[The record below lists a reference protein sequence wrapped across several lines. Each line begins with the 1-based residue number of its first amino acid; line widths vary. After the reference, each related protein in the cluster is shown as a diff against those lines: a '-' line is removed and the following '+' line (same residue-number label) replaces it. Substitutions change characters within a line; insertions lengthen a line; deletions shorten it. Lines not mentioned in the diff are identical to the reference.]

1 MEKTPDQSILTVRV
15 SSRSEEQLNKE
26 YTLAIQ
32 GYNNFFK
39 VFPRE
44 EIRVLFYDSLKQST
58 DTFRLEITNEKGC
71 TVCAVVYNPD
81 IELSDFFNMVEAT
94 VSDYYA
100 HNTLVSLKPTNQIGK
115 VDWKNGIPL

>member
-1 MEKTPDQSILTVRV
+1 MEKTLDQSILTVRV
-15 SSRSEEQLNKE
+15 SSRSEKQLNKE
-26 YTLAIQ
+26 YTLALQ

-44 EIRVLFYDSLKQST
+44 EIRALFYDSLRQPT

-81 IELSDFFNMVEAT
+81 IELSDFFNMMEST
-94 VSDYYA
+94 VRDYYKC
-100 HNTLVSLKPTNQIGK
+100 HNLELSKPTNPMGK
-115 VDWKNGIPL
+115 IDWENGIPL

>member
-1 MEKTPDQSILTVRV
+1 MEKTPDQSIITVRV
-15 SSRSEEQLNKE
+15 SSRSEIQLNKE
-26 YTLAIQ
+26 YKLAIR
-32 GYNNFFK
+32 GYNNFFR

-44 EIRVLFYDSLKQST
+44 EIRTLFYDSLKQPT

-100 HNTLVSLKPTNQIGK
+100 HNTLVSLKPTNPIGK
-115 VDWKNGIPL
+115 IDWKNGIPL

>member
-1 MEKTPDQSILTVRV
+1 MEKTPDQSIITVRV

-26 YTLAIQ
+26 YRLAIQ

-94 VSDYYA
+94 VSDHYA
-100 HNTLVSLKPTNQIGK
+100 NNTLVSLKPTNQIGK
-115 VDWKNGIPL
+115 VDWKKGIPL

>member
-1 MEKTPDQSILTVRV
+1 MEKTPDQSSITLRV
-15 SSRSEEQLNKE
+15 SSRFYQRPNKE
-26 YTLAIQ
+26 YCLTIE
-32 GYNNFFK
+32 NRKDFFRE
-39 VFPRE
+39 FPRE
-44 EIRVLFYDSLKQST
+44 EIRVLFYDSLRQPT
-58 DTFRLEITNEKGC
+58 DTFHIEITNEEGR
-71 TVCAVVYNPD
+71 TLCAVVYNTD

>member
-1 MEKTPDQSILTVRV
+1 MEKTPDQSIITVRV
-15 SSRSEEQLNKE
+15 SSRSETQPSKE

-32 GYNNFFK
+32 GYNNFFRE
-39 VFPRE
+39 FPRE
-44 EIRVLFYDSLKQST
+44 EIRVLFYDSLRQST
-58 DTFRLEITNEKGC
+58 DTFHIEITNEEGR
-71 TVCAVVYNPD
+71 TLCAVVYNTD

-94 VSDYYA
+94 VSDYYV